1 MIADLHAGTATFLIG
16 DTFDRMAELPDDSVD
31 LVLTSPPFLALR
43 SYLPAD
49 HPDKD
54 KEIGSEP
61 TPADFLDT
69 LLALT
74 AEWGRVLAPH
84 GSIAIELGDTY
95 AGSGGAGGDYN
106 TAGLREGQE
115 RFSGSAAANRG
126 IERSES
132 YDGGASDHHDFAKP
146 GTRSRMAAGHG
157 WPLDKSLC
165 IIPELYAASL
175 AYGRNILTG
184 AESPA
189 GQWRVRNLVRWVRP
203 NPPVGALGDKY
214 RPATSVMVVATRARD
229 RWFDLDA
236 VRGEPKH
243 PHVRHTAGDK
253 NERSKDN
260 RYRGETPNN
269 PAGAPPLDWWEI
281 PTHPYKGAHYA
292 TWPPALCERP
302 ILSMCPRDVCES
314 CGEPRR
320 RIVGEAE
327 YEALRQPFTSDQSW
341 GDERVGMSGS
351 KAPAARHAPTLGWT
365 VCDCPAPT
373 YRPGIVLDPFA
384 GSGTT
389 LAVATGHS
397 RAAIGIDLDQRNAN
411 LALERVGPMLL
422 TIHNRPDD
430 R

>member
-1 MIADLHAGTATFLIG
+1 MIAGLHAGTATYLTG
-16 DTFDRMAELPDDSVD
+16 DTFDRMAELPDGSVD

-49 HPDKD
+49 HPDKA

-84 GSIAIELGDTY
+84 GSIAVELGDTY
-95 AGSGGAGGDYN
+95 AGSGGIGGDYN
-106 TAGLREGQE
+106 TDGLRGGE
-115 RFSGSAAANRG
+115 RQFRQ
-126 IERSES
+126 IEK
-132 YDGGASDHHDFAKP
+132 A
-146 GTRSRMAAGHG
+146 G

-165 IIPELYAASL
+165 IIPELYAAAL
-175 AYGRNILTG
+175 AYGRNPLTG
-184 AESPA
+184 KESPA

-214 RPATSVMVVATRARD
+214 RPATSVMVIATRARD

-236 VRGEPKH
+236 VRDKSKPPNTTPSASAKEIASPSRGTSSKG
-243 PHVRHTAGDK
+243 TGD
-253 NERSKDN
+253 
-260 RYRGETPNN
+260 N

-302 ILSMCPRDVCES
+302 ILSMCPREVCEL

-320 RIVGEAE
+320 RIVEATRLKDGEPIPAE
-327 YEALRQPFTSDQSW
+327 DLRIRTSLDEGSRTGNGGGNWRYETRRQD
-341 GDERVGMSGS
+341 
-351 KAPAARHAPTLGWT
+351 LGWS
-365 VCDCPAPT
+365 VCDCTAPT

-397 RAAIGIDLDQRNAN
+397 RAAIGIDLDQRNAD

-422 TIHNRPDD
+422 TIHDRPKETDD
-430 R
+430 D